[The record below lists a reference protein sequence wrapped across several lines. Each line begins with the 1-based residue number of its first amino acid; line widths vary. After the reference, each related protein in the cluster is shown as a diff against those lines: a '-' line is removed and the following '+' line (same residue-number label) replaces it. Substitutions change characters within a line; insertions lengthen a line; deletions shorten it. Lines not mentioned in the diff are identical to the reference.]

1 MTVSRFSRRVLIV
14 IGLGVALPALLL
26 AVIGISLTLRI
37 GRAVEESTT
46 RYNAYMAQQVA
57 EAYELELLAHLRL
70 SIALA
75 ENAARSGA
83 NEAGIRAALEAG
95 SNEFGPAHVVSLKEL
110 TQFALRVMESEPVVY
125 GARPDGRWF
134 AGIMLRDQ
142 SGQLTG
148 AGGWWFDPGVFLK
161 QHLES
166 VVQDR
171 LPSNPRMYGGFETTR
186 RLSVELLDA
195 NGTRLAAVR
204 EPYNLGD
211 TRTARL
217 EAPFE
222 GYRVRVGVTSSAP
235 VVWTERFV
243 VLEVAFIGLMGLVI
257 LLATIFGLR
266 YTVRQLE
273 LAQLKSGFVSNVTH
287 ELKTPIALIKLAVET
302 LEMGRFRSPEESQ
315 KFLHSI
321 GREADRLTQLVDNIL
336 DFARLESGR
345 VTFRLERLDPAVM
358 VREALETFRPRLD
371 DQGFKVEVEIPDRLP
386 EIRAD
391 GRALSHAV
399 LNLLDNAVK
408 YSRQRREVRIS
419 AGARDGVVRISVAD
433 RGLGIAAG
441 DQKKVFDKFVRLET
455 GLVHDVKGAGLG
467 LALVH
472 QIVRAHGGRVEL
484 VSTPGEGSTFT
495 LVLPI
500 AEGESAAP
508 HEERALTG

>member
-1 MTVSRFSRRVLIV
+1 MPVGPLHVLRVPRRPA
-14 IGLGVALPALLL
+14 ALPA
-26 AVIGISLTLRI
+26 RRHRRPPR
-37 GRAVEESTT
+37 GRAPGP
-46 RYNAYMAQQVA
+46 RRPRAG
-57 EAYELELLAHLRL
+57 
-70 SIALA
+70 ALPTA
-75 ENAARSGA
+75 CRP
-83 NEAGIRAALEAG
+83 ALQ
-95 SNEFGPAHVVSLKEL
+95 PAH
-110 TQFALRVMESEPVVY
+110 AAADRR
-125 GARPDGRWF
+125 GARRARRP
-134 AGIMLRDQ
+134 A
-142 SGQLTG
+142 
-148 AGGWWFDPGVFLK
+148 A
-161 QHLES
+161 
-166 VVQDR
+166 
-171 LPSNPRMYGGFETTR
+171 PS
-186 RLSVELLDA
+186 
-195 NGTRLAAVR
+195 RLAAASPSAGGAQRRRAASRRGRRARRAVAR
-204 EPYNLGD
+204 ARVFFSGRRRH
-211 TRTARL
+211 TRWNCDW
-217 EAPFE
+217 
-222 GYRVRVGVTSSAP
+222 SSD
-235 VVWTERFV
+235 VCSSD
-243 VLEVAFIGLMGLVI
+243 L
-257 LLATIFGLR
+257 IFGLR

-302 LEMGRFRSPEESQ
+302 LEMGRFRSPDESQ

-321 GREADRLTQLVDNIL
+321 GREAVQLTQLVDNIL

-345 VTFRLERLDPAVM
+345 VTFRLERLDPAAV
-358 VREALETFRPRLD
+358 VREALETYRPRLD
-371 DQGFKVEVEIPDRLP
+371 DQGFKVDVEIPDRLP
-386 EIRAD
+386 EVRAD

-419 AGARDGVVRISVAD
+419 AGARDGAVRISVAD

-508 HEERALTG
+508 NNEERALTG